1 MKRLTRKIRLGSL
14 LGLTLVWM
22 LLWGR
27 PSWGT
32 FFLGLFVA
40 ATVLALF
47 PMPRA
52 GGRLKIRPLA
62 LLPLVGTF
70 LKELVVASVH
80 VAWLAIRPAPL
91 RPGRI
96 AVVKLHDDDD
106 FRRTVVAELTS
117 LVPGS
122 VVMDLDP
129 IRSEMLVHF
138 IDHTDD
144 ERLAREV
151 AHVHRR
157 ERQVARAFG
166 ADTPRGCGGADD
178 TWTRE
183 ATAHD

>member
-1 MKRLTRKIRLGSL
+1 MKVLRKIRLGSL
-14 LGLTLVWM
+14 LGLTAVWM

-40 ATVLALF
+40 ATVLAVF

-52 GGRLKIRPLA
+52 ASRIRIRPLA
-62 LLPLVGTF
+62 LLWLVGNF
-70 LKELVVASVH
+70 LRELTIASVH
-80 VAWLAIRPAPL
+80 VAWLAVRPAPL

-96 AVVKLHDDDD
+96 AVVHLHDDDD

-129 IRSEMLVHF
+129 VRSELLVHF

-151 AHVHRR
+151 AHIHRR
-157 ERQVARAFG
+157 EREVARAFG
-166 ADTPRGCGGADD
+166 APAPEGCGGAHD

-183 ATAHD
+183 VQ